1 MRGFQSNGSGQKKA
15 AGRQARQRA
24 AAHAPAPAAPP
35 WSPGTACHLTVPRAT
50 AAHSPAGAPSRSP
63 GSRGPIQ
70 WPSSGGPHR
79 ATCRRRAPQQPRP
92 AGALCSRGSVCRL
105 LRRVGQ
111 GTCCCRS
118 SHVAFWGCPSAPI
131 GSAHQPACRH
141 EAGQQLRLAGAL
153 CSRGSRRRLPPHP
166 SRGTC
171 CHPASHVASW
181 GCLPAPNDRLRHAAR
196 RLGGLRPSRLAVCL
210 WSGGSV
216 CRLMQHASR
225 GTCCRW
231 NSHVAFWGAFVTS
244 SGGPHRA
251 TCRRRAPQQPRPAG
265 ALCRL
270 GGTDSLGGSSLS
282 LLIACCSP
290 SATHFEETLSTLS
303 YASRAKNIRN
313 QPAVQVV

>member
-1 MRGFQSNGSGQKKA
+1 MPPPSGTGGGMRARQGRDGQPLLCSEVCSEHSNVGKAPITFMRGFQSNGSGQKKA

-92 AGALCSRGSVCRL
+92 AGALC
-105 LRRVGQ
+105 
-111 GTCCCRS
+111 
-118 SHVAFWGCPSAPI
+118 
-131 GSAHQPACRH
+131 
-141 EAGQQLRLAGAL
+141 
-153 CSRGSRRRLPPHP
+153 
-166 SRGTC
+166 
-171 CHPASHVASW
+171 
-181 GCLPAPNDRLRHAAR
+181 
-196 RLGGLRPSRLAVCL
+196 
-210 WSGGSV
+210 
-216 CRLMQHASR
+216 
-225 GTCCRW
+225 
-231 NSHVAFWGAFVTS
+231 
-244 SGGPHRA
+244 
-251 TCRRRAPQQPRPAG
+251 
-265 ALCRL
+265 RL